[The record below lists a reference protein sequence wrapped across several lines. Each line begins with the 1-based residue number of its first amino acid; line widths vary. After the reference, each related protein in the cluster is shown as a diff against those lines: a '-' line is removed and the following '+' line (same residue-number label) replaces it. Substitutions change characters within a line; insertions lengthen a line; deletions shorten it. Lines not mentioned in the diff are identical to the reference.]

1 MIEEST
7 AVFPNNVSNLL
18 VTRFSAI
25 DEDLS
30 VFRRPLR
37 MTDPVQSIGV
47 YGTIWTPDIESME
60 LRGIASP
67 GPSEPTVQRYA
78 FAIQAFVKDMEE
90 ERGLAAHSV
99 LSKILLSILYRD
111 QPLRIGLGALTSEI
125 MGVRE
130 RVLRWGI
137 ASQRFLN
144 NELGDSEW
152 LYLSTIEFYVDT
164 ETY

>member
-1 MIEEST
+1 MIEESV
-7 AVFPNNVSNLL
+7 AVFPNNVVNLL
-18 VTRFSAI
+18 AIRFDMV
-25 DEDLS
+25 DEDIT
-30 VFRRPLR
+30 VVRRPLR
-37 MTDPVQSIGV
+37 MTDPVQSIAV
-47 YGTIWTPDIESME
+47 YSTMWAPDAESME
-60 LRGIASP
+60 LRGIGHP

-90 ERGLAAHSV
+90 ERGLSAHSV
-99 LSKILLSILYRD
+99 LSKILLAILYRD
-111 QPLRIGLGALTSEI
+111 QPLRVGLGALTSEI

-144 NELGDSEW
+144 NELGESEW